1 MMLRSQIPVDDEGR
15 NTQTP
20 ILFKTQQLD
29 ISPADTSCLKT
40 YNQHMANN
48 IAPWAPA
55 ASHSVANSRPGAS
68 TQ

>member
-40 YNQHMANN
+40 YSQHMANN
-48 IAPWAPA
+48 IA
-55 ASHSVANSRPGAS
+55 S
-68 TQ
+68 

>member
-15 NTQTP
+15 NAQTP

-29 ISPADTSCLKT
+29 ISLADTSCLKT
-40 YNQHMANN
+40 YSQHMTNHT
-48 IAPWAPA
+48 APWAPP
-55 ASHSVANSRPGAS
+55 ASHSVANSRPTAS

>member
-40 YNQHMANN
+40 YSQHMANN
-48 IAPWAPA
+48 IAP
-55 ASHSVANSRPGAS
+55 
-68 TQ
+68 

>member
-1 MMLRSQIPVDDEGR
+1 MLRSQIPVDDEGR

-29 ISPADTSCLKT
+29 ISLTDTSCLKT
-40 YNQHMANN
+40 YSQHMTNN
-48 IAPWAPA
+48 IAPGAPA